1 MIPTGTTG
9 DKNSYAEVAQQSR
22 IKVLDLIYKAQTS
35 HIGSN
40 FSCADILTVLYD
52 VADLSLIDGGIT
64 KDIIMVKSWAA
75 ASVYACLVKKG
86 LLPQEAID
94 NYGERKWTTIL
105 EPITLEHKCEECN
118 GTGHMD

>member
-1 MIPTGTTG
+1 MEKDYKQLSNELRKTVLKMT
-9 DKNSYAEVAQQSR
+9 NLAQS
-22 IKVLDLIYKAQTS
+22 S